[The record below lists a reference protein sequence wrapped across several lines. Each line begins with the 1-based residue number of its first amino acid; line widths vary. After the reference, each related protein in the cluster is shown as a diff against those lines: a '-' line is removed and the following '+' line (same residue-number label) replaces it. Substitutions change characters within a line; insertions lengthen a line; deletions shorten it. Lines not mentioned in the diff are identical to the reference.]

1 MNKLTYKASAVTIS
15 SEEYVAM
22 QNEIASLREQL
33 SNVNPITSVN
43 TDDQKEKR
51 TERLFEL
58 YKVINSLG
66 DLAPSVAFEIAK
78 AKLLAFEEREK
89 EIL

>member
-1 MNKLTYKASAVTIS
+1 MNKPTYKASAVTIS

-22 QNEIASLREQL
+22 QNEITSLREQL

-58 YKVINSLG
+58 YKDINFCG
-66 DLAPSVAFEIAK
+66 DVAPAIAFELAK
-78 AKLLAFEEREK
+78 AKLLVFEELEK
-89 EIL
+89 EAL